1 MNYKSVV
8 RRLSVYYE
16 NNEHREFCPADN
28 NADSKNTHDEKL
40 LSGLLGSIDRDMLLT
55 ASVFL
60 LMLRN
65 GGDMRL
71 VLALGYIMLGGK
83 DENLS

>member
-1 MNYKSVV
+1 M
-8 RRLSVYYE
+8 SVYYDGDDGRKE
-16 NNEHREFCPADN
+16 LCPADN
-28 NADSKNTHDEKL
+28 GTDGKKLNDDKL
-40 LSGLLGSIDRDMLLT
+40 LGGLLASIDRDMLLT

-71 VLALGYIMLGGK
+71 ILALGYIMLGGK
-83 DENLS
+83 DENGGEK